1 VDEVPTHDSALIR
14 AFVWGSGIRPN
25 AQLRK
30 ACACMSTADIRNNQ
44 QFKIGH
50 AIEIHRI
57 IFPFTRG
64 IGRTE
69 IILLTDDFAM
79 RCLIV

>member
-1 VDEVPTHDSALIR
+1 MSA
-14 AFVWGSGIRPN
+14 
-25 AQLRK
+25 
-30 ACACMSTADIRNNQ
+30 ADIRNNQ

-57 IFPFTRG
+57 IFPFSRG